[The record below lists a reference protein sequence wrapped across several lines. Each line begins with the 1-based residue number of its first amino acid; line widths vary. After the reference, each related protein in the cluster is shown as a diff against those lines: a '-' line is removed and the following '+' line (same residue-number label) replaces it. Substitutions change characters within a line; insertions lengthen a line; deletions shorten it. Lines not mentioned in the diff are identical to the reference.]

1 MNYGKINIV
10 AGFIGLILAV
20 CGGMVLGLT
29 FDRFAVQDG
38 NHVLSIV
45 RFYLREGHSH
55 GMPISFFNL
64 FIGLLLDRMVL
75 SNGLKKACSIL
86 TLFAYF
92 LPIGLVLKGAAGAPS
107 NFPPI
112 GMIGVF
118 AVLGT
123 VIIMLTGAL
132 RIQRSGNNIK
142 SK

>member
-10 AGFIGLILAV
+10 SGFIGLILAL
-20 CGGMVLGLT
+20 CGGLVLGLT

-45 RFYLREGHSH
+45 RVYLCEGHSH

-64 FIGLLLDRMVL
+64 FIGLLVDRMVL
-75 SNGLKKACSIL
+75 SDRLKKACTIL
-86 TLFAYF
+86 TIFSYF
-92 LPIGLVLKGAAGAPS
+92 LPVGLALKGAAGAPS

-118 AVLGT
+118 AVLAT
-123 VIIMLTGAL
+123 IIIMLIGAL
-132 RIQRSGNNIK
+132 RIQRSDEILK
-142 SK
+142 

>member
-1 MNYGKINIV
+1 MNYGKNNIV

-20 CGGMVLGLT
+20 FGGLVLGLT

-86 TLFAYF
+86 TMFAYF
-92 LPIGLVLKGAAGAPS
+92 LPIGLVLRGVAGAPS

-118 AVLGT
+118 AVLAT
-123 VIIMLTGAL
+123 IIIMLIGAL
-132 RIQRSGNNIK
+132 RIQRS
-142 SK
+142 

>member
-1 MNYGKINIV
+1 MNYGKNNIV

-20 CGGMVLGLT
+20 CGGMILGLT
-29 FDRFAVQDG
+29 FDRFSVQDG
-38 NHVLSIV
+38 NHVMSIV

-64 FIGLLLDRMVL
+64 FIGLLVDRMVL

-86 TLFAYF
+86 GLFAYF
-92 LPIGLVLKGAAGAPS
+92 LPIGLVLKGASGAPS

-118 AVLGT
+118 AVLAT
-123 VIIMLTGAL
+123 IFIMLIGAL
-132 RIQRSGNNIK
+132 RIQREGVS
-142 SK
+142 

>member
-1 MNYGKINIV
+1 MNYGKNNIV

-20 CGGMVLGLT
+20 CGGLVLGLT

-55 GMPISFFNL
+55 GMPISFYNL
-64 FIGLLLDRMVL
+64 FIGLLVDRMVL

-86 TLFAYF
+86 AIFAYF

-112 GMIGVF
+112 VMIGVF
-118 AVLGT
+118 AVLAT
-123 VIIMLTGAL
+123 IIIMLIGAL
-132 RIQRSGNNIK
+132 RIVRSW
-142 SK
+142 

>member
-1 MNYGKINIV
+1 MNYGKNNIV

-20 CGGMVLGLT
+20 CGGMILGLT
-29 FDRFAVQDG
+29 FDRFSVQDG
-38 NHVLSIV
+38 NHVMSIV

-64 FIGLLLDRMVL
+64 FIGLLVDRMVL

-86 TLFAYF
+86 GLFAYF

-118 AVLGT
+118 AVLAT
-123 VIIMLTGAL
+123 IIIMLIGAL
-132 RIQRSGNNIK
+132 RIKREGVS
-142 SK
+142 

>member
-10 AGFIGLILAV
+10 AGFIGLILAIF
-20 CGGMVLGLT
+20 GGLALGLT
-29 FDRFAVQDG
+29 FDRFSVQDG
-38 NHVLSIV
+38 NHVMSIV

-64 FIGLLLDRMVL
+64 FIGLLVDRMVL

-92 LPIGLVLKGAAGAPS
+92 LPVGLALKGAAGAPS

-118 AVLGT
+118 AVLAT
-123 VIIMLTGAL
+123 ITIMLIGAL
-132 RIQRSGNNIK
+132 RIQRS
-142 SK
+142 

>member
-20 CGGMVLGLT
+20 CGGLILGLT

-64 FIGLLLDRMVL
+64 FIGLLVDRMVL
-75 SNGLKKACSIL
+75 SISLKKACSVL
-86 TLFAYF
+86 ALFSYF

-107 NFPPI
+107 DFPPI

-118 AVLGT
+118 AVLAT
-123 VIIMLTGAL
+123 IVIMLIGAL
-132 RIQRSGNNIK
+132 RIQRS
-142 SK
+142 